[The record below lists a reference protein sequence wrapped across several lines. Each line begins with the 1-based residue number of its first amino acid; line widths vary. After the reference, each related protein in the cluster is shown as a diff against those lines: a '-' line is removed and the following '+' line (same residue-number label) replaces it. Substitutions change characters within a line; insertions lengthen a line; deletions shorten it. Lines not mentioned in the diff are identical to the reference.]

1 MNDLAKNLLKHS
13 QTTDS
18 APPISPLS
26 FAFMTD
32 EEKAAFK
39 FPASEL
45 AEGDTKKDEEQMSPN
60 KNDSNSHSSPSTSP
74 SDSSS
79 RPRKTFKVDDLLIV
93 DDDDEPFSS
102 PDGYEPTAH
111 LGWAS
116 FGESIRPPPP
126 TTPPPPPPVLSK
138 VVSAPVPLKRKVYVI
153 HQANRAKT
161 KPYDA
166 SNHVSAATKRV
177 SGSPVSPTSKLA
189 KKDVADVVSSDS
201 DADVDVV
208 GLDEEESTL
217 LLDVSDSANPPD
229 LPPQSSLGSR
239 FGLKSKRDNRRG
251 YDSEDDDPSSLRYA
265 NNFTPPPRLEPQ
277 TTENQNRDL
286 PKKIDEDSVELRSSL
301 DAPQSLKSNK
311 PGPVLPL
318 SKSIMEQK
326 KVALGMTRNAVIKK
340 VDSSKSTTK
349 NFTCA
354 PRSVQIPAYTDKA
367 PMTLYSNVNKPGAF
381 HKDARGRCVRCR
393 DRSPVDMSSFKFVDD
408 STVISVRA
416 HLCDQTRVMI
426 ARTAVWNRE
435 YSKKLGD
442 RATGTVWQKPDE
454 VTAQMTGFC
463 SATVR
468 RCIEIANL
476 SIVPRCADRI
486 GVSKNEL
493 ASLKSAFENEK
504 FFGQTMRTPHV
515 LTHYYSA
522 KSQNSANKGT
532 TNAHGPPLLPRI
544 GRPPAQKVDEEEEK
558 RHHPLTNYLPSTS
571 LQSTSQETSTS
582 PTDITVPPLKK
593 GVLRWTSIQ
602 NPRILRTAHAPYPLP
617 RMAVIPV
624 LKKKD
629 VATTSETAS
638 TSSGPLTYVPPKK
651 ETKKDQAAAPTTG
664 PRKRGRPKKVKPAD
678 GIPSRSTE
686 MTLRSRKKEI
696 PIDQVVQGLVQ
707 SLISRISGEAS
718 G

>member
-1 MNDLAKNLLKHS
+1 MNDLAKKLLNQS

-18 APPISPLS
+18 AAPISPLS

-39 FPASEL
+39 FPASKL
-45 AEGDTKKDEEQMSPN
+45 AEGDTKKDEEHMSPN
-60 KNDSNSHSSPSTSP
+60 KNDSTSP
-74 SDSSS
+74 PDSTS

-93 DDDDEPFSS
+93 DDDDEPLSS

-138 VVSAPVPLKRKVYVI
+138 VVSAPAPLKRKVYVI

-177 SGSPVSPTSKLA
+177 SGSPVSPTSETA
-189 KKDVADVVSSDS
+189 KKDAVSSDS
-201 DADVDVV
+201 DAEVDVV
-208 GLDEEESTL
+208 GLDEDESTL

-229 LPPQSSLGSR
+229 LPPQSSLRSR
-239 FGLKSKRDNRRG
+239 FGSKSKRDNRRG
-251 YDSEDDDPSSLRYA
+251 YDSEDDDPTSLRYA
-265 NNFTPPPRLEPQ
+265 HNMTPPPRLEPQ
-277 TTENQNRDL
+277 TTENQIRE
-286 PKKIDEDSVELRSSL
+286 KKPEEDSIEPRLGLL
-301 DAPQSLKSNK
+301 DAPQSLKSNE

-318 SKSIMEQK
+318 SKSIMERK
-326 KVALGMTRNAVIKK
+326 KEALGMTRNAVIRK

-493 ASLKSAFENEK
+493 ASLKSTFENEK
-504 FFGQTMRTPHV
+504 FFGQTMKTPHV

-522 KSQNSANKGT
+522 KKQNAANKGT
-532 TNAHGPPLLPRI
+532 TNGPPPLPRI
-544 GRPPAQKVDEEEEK
+544 GRPPAEKVDEEEEK
-558 RHHPLTNYLPSTS
+558 RHHPLTNYQPSTS
-571 LQSTSQETSTS
+571 LQSTETATS
-582 PTDITVPPLKK
+582 PADLTVPPLKK

-629 VATTSETAS
+629 AATTSEAAAT
-638 TSSGPLTYVPPKK
+638 TSSGPLTYVPSKK
-651 ETKKDQAAAPTTG
+651 ETKKEEQAAAPTTG

-678 GIPSRSTE
+678 GIPPRSSTE

-707 SLISRISGEAS
+707 SLISRISGEGS